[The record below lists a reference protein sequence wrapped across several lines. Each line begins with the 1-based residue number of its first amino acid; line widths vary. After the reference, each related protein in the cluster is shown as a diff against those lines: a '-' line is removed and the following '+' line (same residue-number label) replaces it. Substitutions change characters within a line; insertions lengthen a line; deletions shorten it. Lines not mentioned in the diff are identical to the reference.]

1 MNNII
6 LTRYITQIQIQIQI
20 EIQNTKLAELGPKV
34 RSSLTEVETGTE
46 TLLFAAWDIHI

>member
-6 LTRYITQIQIQIQI
+6 LTRYIEMQIQIQI